1 MTKRKLKSIQQTYDE
16 LQLEEQRLLLIHLEH
31 YRNIA
36 LNLYEWK
43 GLPEGMEGRH
53 IEKALLFNGQA
64 FFYDNPELG
73 FICLPSS
80 NTGDLNVYGEPTRIQ
95 VSGHGFSEIKHIT
108 EGVHILNNPR
118 FLATDITIQYYCK
131 KLAQIDSTMNT
142 NLIQQKVPFIFAT
155 GKENEFT
162 IKNLYAKMYSG
173 EPAIFVNQS
182 LLNERGDLNI
192 QSISCEAPYILDKL
206 QEHRFEVEKE
216 LLTFLGIN
224 TTIEKK
230 ERLIVDETNANNELI
245 TLNVEIGL
253 RERERA
259 CEQINQAFGLNI
271 QVYAKDIP
279 IVKGGI
285 GNESIYNGD
294 TGASE

>member
-1 MTKRKLKSIQQTYDE
+1 MARKIKSIGQIYDE

-36 LNLYEWK
+36 LNLYEWE

-64 FFYDNPELG
+64 FFYDHPELG
-73 FICLPSS
+73 FICLPCS

-95 VSGHGFSEIKHIT
+95 VTGHGFSEFKHIT
-108 EGVHILNNPR
+108 EGIMILNNPR

-155 GKENEFT
+155 GKDNEFT

-206 QEHRFEVEKE
+206 QQHRFEVEKE

-224 TTIEKK
+224 TTVEKK
-230 ERLIVDETNANNELI
+230 ERLLVDETNANNELI

-259 CEQINQAFGLNI
+259 CDLINEQYGLNL
-271 QVYAKDIP
+271 QVYAKDLP
-279 IVKGGI
+279 LSKGGLDD
-285 GNESIYNGD
+285 GTLYNG
-294 TGASE
+294 TENASE

>member
-1 MTKRKLKSIQQTYDE
+1 MSRRKVKSINQIYDE
-16 LQLEEQRLLLIHLEH
+16 LQREEQRLLMIHLEH

-36 LNLYEWK
+36 LNLYEWE

-53 IEKALLFNGQA
+53 IEQALLFNGQA
-64 FFYDNPELG
+64 FFYDHEHLG
-73 FICLPSS
+73 YICLPSS
-80 NTGDLNVYGEPTRIQ
+80 NTGDLNIYGEPTRIQ
-95 VSGHGFSEIKHIT
+95 VSGHGFTEFKHMT
-108 EGVHILNNPR
+108 EGVLILNNPR
-118 FLATDITIQYYCK
+118 FLATEQTIQYYCK
-131 KLAQIDSTMNT
+131 KLAQIDSAMNT

-162 IKNLYAKMYSG
+162 IKTLYAKMYSG

-192 QSISCEAPYILDKL
+192 QSVSCEAPYLLDKL
-206 QEHRFEVEKE
+206 QQHRFEVEKE

-230 ERLIVDETNANNELI
+230 ERLLQDETNANNELI

-253 RERERA
+253 REREKA
-259 CEQINQAFGLNI
+259 CEKLNEKFGLEVS
-271 QVYAKDIP
+271 VYAKDLPLTKGALQDVP
-279 IVKGGI
+279 IHDH
-285 GNESIYNGD
+285 D
-294 TGASE
+294 TDLS

>member
-1 MTKRKLKSIQQTYDE
+1 MARKIKSISQIYDE
-16 LQLEEQRLLLIHLEH
+16 LQQEEQRLLLIHLEH

-36 LNLYEWK
+36 LNLYEWE
-43 GLPEGMEGRH
+43 GLPDGMEGRH
-53 IEKALLFNGQA
+53 IEKALLFNGQS
-64 FFYDNPELG
+64 FFYNHENLG
-73 FICLPSS
+73 YLCLPCS

-95 VSGHGFSEIKHIT
+95 VSGHGFSEIHHIDD
-108 EGVHILNNPR
+108 GVLILNNPR
-118 FLATDITIQYYCK
+118 FLATELTIQYYCK

-206 QEHRFEVEKE
+206 QQHRFEVEKE

-224 TTIEKK
+224 TTVEKK
-230 ERLIVDETNANNELI
+230 ERLLVDETNANNELI

-259 CEQINQAFGLNI
+259 CDLINDRYGLNLR
-271 QVYAKDIP
+271 VYAKDLP
-279 IVKGGI
+279 LSKGGLED
-285 GNESIYNGD
+285 GTLYNGTEN
-294 TGASE
+294 TGE

>member
-1 MTKRKLKSIQQTYDE
+1 MARKIKSISQIYDE

-36 LNLYEWK
+36 LNLYEWE
-43 GLPEGMEGRH
+43 GLPDGMEGRH

-64 FFYDNPELG
+64 FFYNHENLG
-73 FICLPSS
+73 YLCLPCA
-80 NTGDLNVYGEPTRIQ
+80 NTGDLNVYGEPTRLQ
-95 VSGHGFSEIKHIT
+95 VTGHGFSEIKHIT
-108 EGVHILNNPR
+108 EGVMILNNPR

-206 QEHRFEVEKE
+206 QQHRFEVEKE

-224 TTIEKK
+224 TTVEKK
-230 ERLIVDETNANNELI
+230 ERLLVDETNANNELI

-259 CEQINQAFGLNI
+259 CDLINERYGLNTK
-271 QVYAKDIP
+271 VYAKDLP
-279 IVKGGI
+279 LSKGGLED
-285 GNESIYNGD
+285 GPLYNG
-294 TGASE
+294 TENASE

>member
-1 MTKRKLKSIQQTYDE
+1 MARKIKSIGQIYDE

-36 LNLYEWK
+36 LNLYEWE
-43 GLPEGMEGRH
+43 GLPDGMEGRH

-64 FFYDNPELG
+64 FFYNHENLG
-73 FICLPSS
+73 FLCLPCS

-95 VSGHGFSEIKHIT
+95 VSGHGFSEIHHIDD
-108 EGVHILNNPR
+108 GVLILNNPR
-118 FLATDITIQYYCK
+118 FLATELTIQYYCK

-192 QSISCEAPYILDKL
+192 QSISCEAPYIIDKL
-206 QEHRFEVEKE
+206 QQHRFEVEKE

-224 TTIEKK
+224 TTVEKK
-230 ERLIVDETNANNELI
+230 ERLLVDETNANNELI

-253 RERERA
+253 REREKA
-259 CEQINQAFGLNI
+259 CALINERYGLNI
-271 QVYAKDIP
+271 HVYAKDIP
-279 IVKGGI
+279 LSKGGLED
-285 GNESIYNGD
+285 GTLYDRTENAGE
-294 TGASE
+294 

>member
-1 MTKRKLKSIQQTYDE
+1 MSRRKVKSINQIYDE
-16 LQLEEQRLLLIHLEH
+16 LQLEEQRLLMIHLEH

-36 LNLYEWK
+36 LNLYEWE
-43 GLPEGMEGRH
+43 GLPEGMESRH

-64 FFYDNPELG
+64 FFYNHENLG
-73 FICLPSS
+73 YLCLPCS

-95 VSGHGFSEIKHIT
+95 VSGHGFSEIHHIDD
-108 EGVHILNNPR
+108 GVLILNNPR
-118 FLATDITIQYYCK
+118 FLATELTIQYYCK

-206 QEHRFEVEKE
+206 QQHRFEVEKE

-230 ERLIVDETNANNELI
+230 ERLLQDETNANNELI

-253 RERERA
+253 REREKA
-259 CEQINQAFGLNI
+259 CEKLKEVYGLDVK
-271 QVYAKDIP
+271 VYAKDIE
-279 IVKGGI
+279 VKGGLQ
-285 GNESIYNGD
+285 NGD
-294 TGASE
+294 LYDGDTRDIE